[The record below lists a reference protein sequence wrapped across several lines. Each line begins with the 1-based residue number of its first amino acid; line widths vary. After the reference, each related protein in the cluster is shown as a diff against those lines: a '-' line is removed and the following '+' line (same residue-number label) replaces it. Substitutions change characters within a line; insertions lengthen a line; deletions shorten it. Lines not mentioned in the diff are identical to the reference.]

1 MKERSGE
8 SIREFLC
15 LATAISSS
23 KQQNGTEALALARGH
38 VGPIHLMIAD
48 VVMPE
53 MGGAKLAG
61 ELAADRPD
69 MKILFVSGYAEA
81 TFQRHGAI
89 DVTTRFLQKPFSLKA
104 LARKIREVLDA
115 EKASAAAAAFGEIVF

>member
-1 MKERSGE
+1 
-8 SIREFLC
+8 
-15 LATAISSS
+15 
-23 KQQNGTEALALARGH
+23 
-38 VGPIHLMIAD
+38 

-69 MKILFVSGYAEA
+69 TKILFVSGYAEA

-104 LARKIREVLDA
+104 LARKVREVLDA
-115 EKASAAAAAFGEIVF
+115 EKASAAGAASSK